1 MRKAAAQAAKEA
13 VEPLPKTEIASLQGY
28 DRHEY
33 SGRSS
38 GDSRN
43 GNCQRTIQTSLGP
56 ITIGVPR
63 GRNGRY
69 EPIAIPKY
77 KRKTDPIVSTAL
89 KLYSSGTADEEM
101 RFIVSPIYEAN
112 CSKSTI
118 SSITDAVSED
128 VKRFSERIL
137 PNRLF
142 ALFLDSACV
151 PLRRD
156 SVQKEAINLALGAA
170 NDGTPLAIGCP
181 ITPQESAESYKGLL
195 SGFKPRGPESVEVAV
210 TDGLAGIDEAI
221 CASYP
226 NAKRQ
231 RRFAHLLRNACS
243 KARVS
248 DRSEVAEDFAGI
260 ARQEDAE
267 SGKAA
272 LEAFIAKRKGEY
284 PKLAVWSEKAGNVLT
299 FYEFPT
305 GLRRLIYT
313 NSRIESFNKQI
324 KRMLK
329 EQIQFVAEEALEERI
344 VSMFL
349 HYNEDV
355 GKRKVKCWKGIVA
368 YHESK

>member
-1 MRKAAAQAAKEA
+1 M
-13 VEPLPKTEIASLQGY
+13 PK
-28 DRHEY
+28 D
-33 SGRSS
+33 
-38 GDSRN
+38 DPN
-43 GNCQRTIQTSLGP
+43 F
-56 ITIGVPR
+56 PR
-63 GRNGRY
+63 PHNHRRPEGQ
-69 EPIAIPKY
+69 
-77 KRKTDPIVSTAL
+77 KRKIRAHRHPQIQKEDRSHRLDGAETVFLGNGGRGDEVHRIAHLRGELLQIDDIVDHRRGVGGRQ
-89 KLYSSGTADEEM
+89 K
-101 RFIVSPIYEAN
+101 
-112 CSKSTI
+112 
-118 SSITDAVSED
+118 
-128 VKRFSERIL
+128 IL
-137 PNRLF
+137 RKNPPNRLF

>member
-1 MRKAAAQAAKEA
+1 MR
-13 VEPLPKTEIASLQGY
+13 LII
-28 DRHEY
+28 
-33 SGRSS
+33 SS
-38 GDSRN
+38 
-43 GNCQRTIQTSLGP
+43 
-56 ITIGVPR
+56 
-63 GRNGRY
+63 
-69 EPIAIPKY
+69 
-77 KRKTDPIVSTAL
+77 
-89 KLYSSGTADEEM
+89 
-101 RFIVSPIYEAN
+101 IYEAN

-118 SSITDAVSED
+118 SSITDAVMED

-137 PNRLF
+137 PKRLF
-142 ALFLDSACV
+142 ALFLDSAYI

-170 NDGTPLAIGCP
+170 DDGTPLAIGYS

-195 SGFKPRGPESVEVAV
+195 PGFKPRGPESVEVVV
-210 TDGLAGIDEAI
+210 TDGLAGIGEAI
-221 CASYP
+221 CATYP

-231 RRFAHLLRNACS
+231 TCFALLLRNACS
-243 KARVS
+243 KVRVS
-248 DRSEVAEDFAGI
+248 DRSEVAEDFMGI

-272 LEAFIAKRKGEY
+272 FEAFIAKWKGEC
-284 PKLAVWSEKAGNVLT
+284 PKLAVWSEKAGNVLA

-313 NSRIESFNKQI
+313 NNRIESSNKQI

-329 EQIQFVAEEALEERI
+329 KQIRFVAEEALEKRI

-349 HYNEDV
+349 HYSEEI

-368 YHESK
+368 YYESK

>member
-56 ITIGVPR
+56 ITIDVPR

-137 PNRLF
+137 PTAFSPSSSTPPAFPLGGIRSRRRPSTWPSGRPTTARPWPSAARSRPRNRRSPIRGF
-142 ALFLDSACV
+142 CPAS
-151 PLRRD
+151 
-156 SVQKEAINLALGAA
+156 SQGAR
-170 NDGTPLAIGCP
+170 
-181 ITPQESAESYKGLL
+181 K
-195 SGFKPRGPESVEVAV
+195 
-210 TDGLAGIDEAI
+210 
-221 CASYP
+221 AS
-226 NAKRQ
+226 
-231 RRFAHLLRNACS
+231 
-243 KARVS
+243 
-248 DRSEVAEDFAGI
+248 RS
-260 ARQEDAE
+260 
-267 SGKAA
+267 
-272 LEAFIAKRKGEY
+272 
-284 PKLAVWSEKAGNVLT
+284 P
-299 FYEFPT
+299 
-305 GLRRLIYT
+305 
-313 NSRIESFNKQI
+313 SRT
-324 KRMLK
+324 
-329 EQIQFVAEEALEERI
+329 A
-344 VSMFL
+344 
-349 HYNEDV
+349 
-355 GKRKVKCWKGIVA
+355 
-368 YHESK
+368 